1 MPRFV
6 RVSCT
11 PSQLACTAVV
21 HEGGVG
27 VIAMHAL
34 VLLSTPRLAQ
44 SLNMATHPPTV
55 LAVLAILRQHR
66 FTLRVRRVVMATTQ
80 SVS

>member
-27 VIAMHAL
+27 VIAMHA
-34 VLLSTPRLAQ
+34 LLSTPRLAQ

-66 FTLRVRRVVMATTQ
+66 FTLRVQRVAMATTQ
-80 SVS
+80 SLS